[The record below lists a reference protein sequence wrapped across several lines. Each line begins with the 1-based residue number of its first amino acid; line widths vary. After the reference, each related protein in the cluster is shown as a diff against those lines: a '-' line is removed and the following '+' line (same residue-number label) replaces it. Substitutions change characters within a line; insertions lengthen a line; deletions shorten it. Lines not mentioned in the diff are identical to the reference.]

1 MYEILTLIQTKLSAI
16 ATLKTCK
23 LGLETS
29 IAPSEYPIARIVAS
43 SSQNDEFRRGKHIV
57 KIYYGF
63 NLSEFDGLD
72 AIYQKLYALET
83 EIRDAIDLELE
94 PYLCKWVNTISDEDR
109 IPEYK
114 ILCSSFE
121 VESF

>member
-1 MYEILTLIQTKLSAI
+1 M
-16 ATLKTCK
+16 
-23 LGLETS
+23 
-29 IAPSEYPIARIVAS
+29 V
-43 SSQNDEFRRGKHIV
+43 EFR
-57 KIYYGF
+57 YYGF

-72 AIYQKLYALET
+72 AIYQKLYALEV
-83 EIRDAIDLELE
+83 EIKQAIDLDLE